1 MNLVRDCLDK
11 VMEDRNKRRMGRVD
25 GIVLELAA
33 GRPPRVAYVELGV
46 KTLMN
51 RLSLRLGRV
60 IGRFME
66 SRHIKSAPYRIAWS
80 AVRVGLNHVE
90 ADVEA
95 DKTPALEWE
104 LWLRKNVIRRI
115 PGGK

>member
-11 VMEDRNKRRMGRVD
+11 QMEDSAKRRMGRVD
-25 GIVLELAA
+25 GIVLELES
-33 GRPPRVAYVELGV
+33 GRQPRVAYVELGV

-51 RLSLRLGRV
+51 RLSPRV
-60 IGRFME
+60 GNWIANFME
-66 SRHIKSAPYRIAWS
+66 SRHIKSAPYRIAWGKLT
-80 AVRVGLNHVE
+80 VGLNHVE

-95 DKTPALEWE
+95 EKTPALEWE
-104 LWLRKNVIRRI
+104 IWLRKNVIRRI

>member
-11 VMEDRNKRRMGRVD
+11 QIEDSQKRRMGRVD
-25 GIVLELAA
+25 GIVLEIEP

-51 RLSLRLGRV
+51 RLSVRLGNW
-60 IGRFME
+60 IAHYLE
-66 SRHIKSAPYRIAWS
+66 SMHIKSKPYRIAWGKL
-80 AVRVGLNHVE
+80 RVGLNHVE

-95 DKTPALEWE
+95 EKTPALEWE
-104 LWLRKNVIRRI
+104 VWLRENVIRRI
-115 PGGK
+115 PGGG